1 MKRRKAEFWEWEY
14 FARLGRRLTR
24 CEDFNEGRS
33 TRYTTVEDASMR
45 ERVERAFADELVLED
60 GTIYDRP
67 PLPAS
72 LLAMSALG
80 GAA

>member
-1 MKRRKAEFWEWEY
+1 VTRRKPEIWEWEY

-67 PLPAS
+67 ALPAS
-72 LLAMSALG
+72 LRLDSAG
-80 GAA
+80 GVA